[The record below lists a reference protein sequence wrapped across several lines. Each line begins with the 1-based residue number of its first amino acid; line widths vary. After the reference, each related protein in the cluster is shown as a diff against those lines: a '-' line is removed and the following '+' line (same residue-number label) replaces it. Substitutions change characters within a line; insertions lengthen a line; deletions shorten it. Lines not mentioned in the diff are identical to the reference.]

1 MKDNLEAEKIN
12 FDELIASHVKLLS
25 IVEQRAPE
33 IVDRVGYLNP
43 DKYYITSYNVSKDG
57 ESVECR
63 SKYFETMNVPGASGE
78 WCDITFRFPIKLLFA
93 NDEDIDNYKK
103 EFYHES

>member
-1 MKDNLEAEKIN
+1 MKNNLDTEKIN

-33 IVDRVGYLNP
+33 IVDRLGYLSD
-43 DKYYITSYNVSKDG
+43 DKYYNTSYNVSKDG
-57 ESVECR
+57 ESVECH
-63 SKYFETMNVPGASGE
+63 SAFFEPENLPGSSGE
-78 WCDITFRFPIKLLFA
+78 WCHITFSFPIRLLFA

-103 EFYHES
+103 GFYYES